1 MSSVK
6 TGELAALVLAAGQ
19 SRRMGQAKMLLPWGQ
34 TTVLGQVVQTLSA
47 ATRDT
52 GMEITVITGGSQN
65 LVKVEVARLAQQ
77 YRVRALFNTQYETGE
92 MMSSI
97 RVGLASLPIEV
108 ETVLIALGDQ
118 PQLSL
123 EAARKIILARE
134 TSVSRLILPS
144 YAMRR
149 GHPWLVR
156 KDLWPALLASATAR
170 DFLKAHTDEIFYVET
185 DASVLQDLDTPEDYR
200 RGLKDNP

>member
-6 TGELAALVLAAGQ
+6 TGELATLVLAAGQ

-65 LVKVEVARLAQQ
+65 LVEAEVARLAQQ

-185 DASVLQDLDTPEDYR
+185 DAGVLQDLDTPEDYR